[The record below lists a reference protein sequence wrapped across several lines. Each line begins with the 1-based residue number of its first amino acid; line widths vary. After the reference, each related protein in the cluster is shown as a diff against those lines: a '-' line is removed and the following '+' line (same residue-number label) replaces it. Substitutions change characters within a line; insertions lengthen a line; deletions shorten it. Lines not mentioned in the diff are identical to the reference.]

1 MLPNESE
8 ISHIGRIVSPHLGKD
23 KANHMVVNIFGFHN
37 HNNLIMGFNMS
48 YVHGLGDA
56 QEALAEQW
64 DREHEWI
71 NSIKMPCPHCKSE
84 DTEWEDMEDESD
96 DWGIE
101 TTFSCFCN
109 TCGKEFTHSH
119 YVDMS

>member
-1 MLPNESE
+1 
-8 ISHIGRIVSPHLGKD
+8 
-23 KANHMVVNIFGFHN
+23 MVVKCFGFYTHN
-37 HNNLIMGFNMS
+37 DFNLFFYMS

-71 NSIKMPCPHCKSE
+71 YSIKMPCPHCKSE
-84 DTEWEDMEDESD
+84 NTEWEDYEDESD
-96 DWGIE
+96 EWGIE
-101 TTFSCFCN
+101 TIFSCFCN
-109 TCGKEFTHSH
+109 ACGKEFTHTH